1 MTGGHPIAACRAP
14 ADIFPF
20 MILNRQRGVRV
31 SIRALND
38 FLTHAQQA
46 VHLSP
51 QALTIC
57 LVTNAQIAR
66 WNRAYRGK
74 NGATDV
80 LSFPAHT
87 PVKGQVGKSRRASR
101 RKPAKDGFSSASYLS
116 GKRKIGAKRKSTE
129 NGFSSTSIASSA
141 SSASYLGDIAI
152 APAVARQN
160 ARRFGR
166 TFDDELRILILHGIL
181 HLMGYDHE
189 TDGGQMERSERRLRR
204 RLGLA

>member
-1 MTGGHPIAACRAP
+1 
-14 ADIFPF
+14 

-87 PVKGQVGKSRRASR
+87 PVKGQVGKSSRASK

-116 GKRKIGAKRKSTE
+116 GKRKSGAKRKSTE
-129 NGFSSTSIASSA
+129 NGLSSTSFASSA

-166 TFDDELRILILHGIL
+166 TFGDELRILILHGIL